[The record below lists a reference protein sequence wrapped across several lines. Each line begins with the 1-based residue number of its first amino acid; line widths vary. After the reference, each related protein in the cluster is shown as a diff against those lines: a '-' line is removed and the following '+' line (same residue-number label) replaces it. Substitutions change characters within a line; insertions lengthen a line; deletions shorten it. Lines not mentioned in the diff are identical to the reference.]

1 MKTHKT
7 RFATAGSVAALTL
20 ACTTAWADTL
30 TENPLIGT
38 SGDGLVFSDPE
49 EGVLPPGAKSVTFTS
64 VRVPGSNPPVDG
76 EEREVIITDYTG
88 QVEIDGEL
96 EFIIDSRSDAP
107 NCLMANNPGIFCD
120 SPPGSGKRIKTQL
133 TGPDPFDMTF
143 QTSSDPYLITDPAN
157 EALPIVTDGV
167 VDTSSVDYFTFG
179 KTSNFTGARIT
190 SFTLELLDADGNPM
204 GGDIGDPQ
212 ADAVQFIYND
222 SDDDDAGE
230 LTDIIDPKLAGGAGL
245 PDGLFGEGG
254 NEGDIGFFS
263 DQKAQPET
271 SVTRDVF
278 TFDGMSSGGDNVYGT
293 FFGDSFLD
301 DTMVPDGLFWDDN
314 DDPTDESA
322 LVAWYNVAEG
332 EWTYGN
338 LAASVED
345 TNTRL
350 AELADALGVEVLD
363 LEFDSG
369 VVPPDVVAAAE
380 ANGLFD
386 VAAIEDLRNSNLNFT
401 MRVGEIAD
409 GEFTLRID
417 PVFAPFVESFIA
429 SGSEYQFKLAGYLD
443 AAANVPYWDIYDN
456 DGATFQA
463 VIDAIDEVD
472 EADRAA
478 ALTSTGFTI
487 APAYSSMSFESAR
500 GHVAAITGLAPISG
514 GDAAAVSQG
523 AGAQSWLMGGNL
535 YGLASLGGST
545 ATYDATS
552 GSIGYDVDA
561 TSFTV
566 GAENRVNANTSV
578 GIAVGGTSATAEA
591 ADGLSDL
598 ETTGLSLIGFARS
611 SMENGA
617 SIKALFGYQS
627 ASYDSTRDVMSGTPM
642 EATATGSTDGS
653 QTFGAVEADFMRDFG
668 AFAVG
673 PMASVAFYDVTID
686 GFTETGADAM
696 NLTVEEQ
703 SGSTFMGSIGVK
715 GEYMLPSATGQNRL
729 TGSLAYSTL
738 SSDDLVIESGFDGLP
753 AASFP
758 IDGRDDDLID
768 VKLGFESLISSN
780 TARDIRIEAGYG
792 GSFGDDYERHGFQ
805 VGMNVQF

>member
-20 ACTTAWADTL
+20 ACTSAWADTL
-30 TENPLIGT
+30 AENPLIGT

-88 QVEIDGEL
+88 QVLIDGEL

-143 QTSSDPYLITDPAN
+143 QTSNEPYLITDPAN
-157 EALPIVTDGV
+157 GTVGSV

-190 SFTLELLDADGNPM
+190 SFTLELLDAEGNPM
-204 GGDIGDPQ
+204 GDFALGSEEAG
-212 ADAVQFIYND
+212 DAVQF
-222 SDDDDAGE
+222 
-230 LTDIIDPKLAGGAGL
+230 LTDTAVLDPKLLGGAGL

-254 NEGDIGFFS
+254 NEGEIGFFS
-263 DQKAQPET
+263 EAKAKPDTDFSGDVITFVGIET
-271 SVTRDVF
+271 T
-278 TFDGMSSGGDNVYGT
+278 DGSYEAL
-293 FFGDSFLD
+293 FGDSFLD

-314 DDPTDESA
+314 DDPTDESS
-322 LVAWYNVAEG
+322 LVAWNNIAG
-332 EWTYGN
+332 GGWTYGN
-338 LAASVED
+338 LALEED
-345 TNTRL
+345 TAARL
-350 AELADALGVEVLD
+350 AELAAALGVDVLD
-363 LEFDSG
+363 LDYEAG
-369 VVPPDVVAAAE
+369 ELVPEAVVAAAE
-380 ANGLFD
+380 ANGLFGVD
-386 VAAIEDLRNSNLNFT
+386 PIEDLRNSNLNFT
-401 MRVGEIAD
+401 MRVGTVED

-417 PVFAPFVESFIA
+417 PVFADIVENA
-429 SGSEYQFKLAGYLD
+429 ADRDSEYQFKLAGYLD
-443 AAANVPYWDIYDN
+443 AAANVPYWDTGNADEYSEAITAILALDE
-456 DGATFQA
+456 
-463 VIDAIDEVD
+463 DAQ
-472 EADRAA
+472 AA

-500 GHVAAITGLAPISG
+500 GHVAAITGLAPIDS
-514 GDAAAVSQG
+514 GDAATVSQG

-591 ADGLSDL
+591 TDGLGDL

-611 SMENGA
+611 SMETGVNF
-617 SIKALFGYQS
+617 KALFGYQS
-627 ASYDSTRDVMSGTPM
+627 ASYDSTRNVL
-642 EATATGSTDGS
+642 EETATGSTDGS
-653 QTFGAVEADFMRDFG
+653 QTFGAVEASYLRDFG
-668 AFAVG
+668 GFAVG
-673 PMASVAFYDVTID
+673 PMASVAFYNVTID
-686 GFTETGADAM
+686 GFTETGADEW

-753 AASFP
+753 TASFP
-758 IDGRDDDLID
+758 IDGRDDNLID

>member
-20 ACTTAWADTL
+20 ACTSAWADTL
-30 TENPLIGT
+30 ADNPLIGT
-38 SGDGLVFSDPE
+38 SGDGLIFVDPE
-49 EGVLPPGAKSVTFTS
+49 EGVVEPGVKAVTFTS
-64 VRVPGSNPPVDG
+64 ARVPDSNPPVDG
-76 EEREVIITDYTG
+76 PLREVIVTDYTLL
-88 QVEIDGEL
+88 DDDDEL
-96 EFIIDSRSDAP
+96 SVDSRSDAP
-107 NCLMANNPGIFCD
+107 NCLMASNPGIYCD
-120 SPPGSGKRIKTQL
+120 SPPGSGKRIKTWL

-143 QTSSDPYLITDPAN
+143 QTSNEPYLITDPAN
-157 EALPIVTDGV
+157 GTVGSV

-204 GGDIGDPQ
+204 GDI
-212 ADAVQFIYND
+212 AD
-222 SDDDDAGE
+222 SDDAVLF
-230 LTDIIDPKLAGGAGL
+230 LTEGLDPKVLGGAGL

-254 NEGDIGFFS
+254 NEGEIGFFS
-263 DQKAQPET
+263 EDKAKPT
-271 SVTRDVF
+271 TVTRTGDTT
-278 TFDGMSSGGDNVYGT
+278 TFDGISSGGDNVYGT
-293 FFGDSFLD
+293 FFGDAFLD

-314 DDPTDESA
+314 DDPTDESS
-322 LVAWYNVAEG
+322 LVAWNNIG
-332 EWTYGN
+332 GDGWTYGTLALTEIPDDFPGSEEPPVLLPERLEE
-338 LAASVED
+338 LAA
-345 TNTRL
+345 T
-350 AELADALGVEVLD
+350 LGVEVAD
-363 LEFDSG
+363 LG
-369 VVPPDVVAAAE
+369 YVAGGAVPDAIVAAAE
-380 ANGLFD
+380 ANGLFGVD
-386 VAAIEDLRNSNLNFT
+386 PIEDLRNSNLNFT
-401 MRVGEIAD
+401 MRVGTVED

-417 PVFAPFVESFIA
+417 PVFADIVENA
-429 SGSEYQFKLAGYLD
+429 ADRDSEYQFKLAGYLD
-443 AAANVPYWDIYDN
+443 AAANVPYWDTGNADEYGEAITAILALDE
-456 DGATFQA
+456 
-463 VIDAIDEVD
+463 DAQ
-472 EADRAA
+472 AA

-500 GHVAAITGLAPISG
+500 GHVAAITGLAPIDS
-514 GDAAAVSQG
+514 GDAATVSQG

-591 ADGLSDL
+591 TDGLGDL

-611 SMENGA
+611 SMETGVNF
-617 SIKALFGYQS
+617 KALFGYQS
-627 ASYDSTRDVMSGTPM
+627 ASYDSTRNVL
-642 EATATGSTDGS
+642 EETATGSTDGS
-653 QTFGAVEADFMRDFG
+653 QTFGAVEASYLRDFG
-668 AFAVG
+668 GFAVG
-673 PMASVAFYDVTID
+673 PMASVAFYNVTID
-686 GFTETGADAM
+686 GFTETGADEW

-715 GEYMLPSATGQNRL
+715 GEYTLPSATGQNRL

-753 AASFP
+753 TASFP
-758 IDGRDDDLID
+758 IDGRDDNLID